1 MEILQIK
8 STSEMNVFNGLI
20 SRLNTAK
27 EIIFK
32 FEDNSMEITQTER
45 KRRKGMKKK

>member
-8 STSEMNVFNGLI
+8 STSEMNVFSGLI

-27 EIIFK
+27 ERIFK
-32 FEDNSMEITQTER
+32 SEDNSMEITQTER